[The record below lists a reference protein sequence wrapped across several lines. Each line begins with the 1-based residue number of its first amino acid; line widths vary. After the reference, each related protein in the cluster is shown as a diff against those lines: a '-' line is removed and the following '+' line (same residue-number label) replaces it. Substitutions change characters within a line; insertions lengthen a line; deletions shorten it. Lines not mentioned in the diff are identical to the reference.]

1 MPRAVGAQGK
11 RGFKRA
17 LRNLKEFLDLA
28 DVPPEIEWFA
38 NITNPQ
44 TRRAYQNDLKDFM
57 HFARISNPEVFRVV
71 TRAHLIAWRKDL
83 ESRGCEGA
91 TIRRKLS
98 AVSSLCEYL
107 CKRNAVVHNPVKGVK
122 RPKATVYEGLTPAL
136 SDEQARMLLDAP
148 PAHTL
153 KGKRDRAI
161 LATLL
166 YHGLRREELC
176 KLRVRG
182 LQQREGVLHFR
193 VHGKGDKTRYIP
205 VGLKAQR
212 LITEYLEA
220 ARHKEDFD
228 GALFRPVKNNIT
240 KILVKHLHP
249 DSVYQGI
256 VKRYGAMV
264 GINADVHGFCV
275 HALTRYGSDQ
285 CAWRTTPT
293 LPRCRS
299 GWGMPTLPR
308 RGSTIAGRVG
318 QRRSRHLKWNI
329 ERAKEKRQN
338 R

>member
-1 MPRAVGAQGK
+1 MANK
-11 RGFKRA
+11 KKSSRA
-17 LRNLKEFLDLA
+17 LIPTKARALSAKEFLDLA

-57 HFARISNPEVFRVV
+57 RFARISNPEVFRVV

-83 ESRGCEGA
+83 ESRGCEGS

-98 AVSSLCEYL
+98 AVSSLFEYL
-107 CKRNAVVHNPVKGVK
+107 CERNAVVHSPVKGVK
-122 RPKATVYEGLTPAL
+122 RPKVANANEGLTPAL

-148 PAHTL
+148 SGDTL

-176 KLRVRG
+176 KLRVRD

-212 LITEYLEA
+212 LITEYLDA
-220 ARHKEDFD
+220 AKHKDDLE

-240 KILVKHLHP
+240 KILTKHLHP
-249 DSVYQGI
+249 DSVYKDI
-256 VKRYGAMV
+256 VKHYGAMV
-264 GINADVHGFCV
+264 GINTDVHGFCV
-275 HALTRYGSDQ
+275 HALRATAATNALAHNADIAKVQEWLGHANIATTRLYDRRQS
-285 CAWRTTPT
+285 RPEESPT
-293 LPRCRS
+293 FK
-299 GWGMPTLPR
+299 
-308 RGSTIAGRVG
+308 V
-318 QRRSRHLKWNI
+318 
-329 ERAKEKRQN
+329 EY
-338 R
+338 